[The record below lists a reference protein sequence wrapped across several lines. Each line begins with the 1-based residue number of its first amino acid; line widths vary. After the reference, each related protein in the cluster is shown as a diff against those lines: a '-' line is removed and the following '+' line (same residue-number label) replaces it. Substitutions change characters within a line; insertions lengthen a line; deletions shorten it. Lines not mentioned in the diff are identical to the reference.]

1 MEGRFYVGPGCRV
14 DAGAHI
20 GPDAV
25 LTADVTVA
33 NGASVRDSVVWE
45 GSTLAESCR
54 VDGSL
59 LGARV
64 RVGRHACLAPG
75 AVLGEATVISDHSR
89 TR

>member
-1 MEGRFYVGPGCRV
+1 
-14 DAGAHI
+14 
-20 GPDAV
+20 V

-33 NGASVRDSVVWE
+33 TGAWVRDSVVWK

-59 LGARV
+59 LGAGV
-64 RVGRHACLAPG
+64 RVGRHASLVPG